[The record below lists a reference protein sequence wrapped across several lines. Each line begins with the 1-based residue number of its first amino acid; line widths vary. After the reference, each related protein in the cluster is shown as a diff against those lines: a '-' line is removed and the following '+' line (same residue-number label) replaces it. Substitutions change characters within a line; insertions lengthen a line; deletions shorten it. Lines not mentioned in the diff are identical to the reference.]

1 MSAAAPK
8 KRGRPPGSKNKK
20 PARKAEKVLPEKGG
34 TDPQVDDFDV
44 TTGLLEPNRGIL
56 EGAEEPFPNPP
67 TWAEGHRPDSPAY
80 PLNPEDL
87 EWAKDNLRAIGLSEW
102 AVHIDSR
109 AGLVIKESIQKL
121 WKKNKR
127 PPSVDEIC
135 QETAMPWAKVED
147 CIHYLVEDEEL
158 IRIGE
163 LLIPVNVPRQEHEPE
178 PGPVIEAEFD
188 VIGELAEAPEGDRIE
203 P

>member
-1 MSAAAPK
+1 MSAAPK
-8 KRGRPPGSKNKK
+8 KRGRPKGSKNKK
-20 PARKAEKVLPEKGG
+20 PVLKVALETPEKGCP
-34 TDPQVDDFDV
+34 DPQGEDFDV

-56 EGAEEPFPNPP
+56 EHPQEPFPYPRAWSEEN
-67 TWAEGHRPDSPAY
+67 RPDSPAY
-80 PLNPEDL
+80 PLNLEDL
-87 EWAKDNLRAIGLSEW
+87 DWAKDNLRAIGLSEW

-135 QETAMPWAKVED
+135 QETAMPWSKVED
-147 CIHYLVEDEEL
+147 CIYYLVEDEEL
-158 IRIGE
+158 IRIGD
-163 LLIPVNVPRQEHEPE
+163 LLIPENVPRREPE
-178 PGPVIEAEFD
+178 PVAGPVIEAEFD
-188 VIGELAEAPEGDRIE
+188 VIGELAEAPEGDHIE